1 MEMLYPDRFHPV
13 MFLAFR
19 LCRKT
24 DRVRKD
30 IRESGLFQIYRTYC
44 LLGNFNIGLPSNS
57 LPVKIT
63 FLGTGTSQGVPVIA
77 CECDTCTSDDIHDK
91 RLRTSILVE
100 KDETCIVIDA
110 GPDFRQQMLRE
121 NVKKLDAILLTHE
134 HKDHIAGM
142 DDVRAYNYR
151 SRDAIDIYAEERV
164 QKAVR
169 KEYSYVFAE
178 YQYPGIPKMRL
189 NLIPEYGFEVGSI
202 GVLPLRVYHY
212 RLPVYGFRIGN
223 FAYITDANYVPEET
237 KEKIFGVKYL
247 VINALRKEKHI
258 SHFSLR
264 EAIDFIRQISP
275 RKAFITHIGHQMGRH
290 DEVSAGLPA
299 GIMLAYD
306 GLRLVC
312 DE

>member
-1 MEMLYPDRFHPV
+1 M
-13 MFLAFR
+13 
-19 LCRKT
+19 
-24 DRVRKD
+24 
-30 IRESGLFQIYRTYC
+30 
-44 LLGNFNIGLPSNS
+44 
-57 LPVKIT
+57 KIT

-77 CECDTCTSDDIHDK
+77 CDCETCRSGDIHDK
-91 RLRTSILVE
+91 RLRTSILIE
-100 KDETCIVIDA
+100 KDETTLVIDA

-121 NVKKLDAILLTHE
+121 NVKRLDAIILTHE

-142 DDVRAYNYR
+142 DDVRAFNYK
-151 SRDAIDIYAEERV
+151 SQDAIDIYAEDRV
-164 QKAVR
+164 QKAIK

-189 NLIPEYGFEVGSI
+189 NQITDYGFSVKGI
-202 GVLPLRVYHY
+202 ALIPLRVFHY

-237 KEKIFGVKYL
+237 KEKLFGVKYL

-264 EAIDFIRQISP
+264 EAADFIREISP
-275 RKAFITHIGHQMGRH
+275 RKAFITHISHQMGLH
-290 DEVSAGLPA
+290 EEVSETLPP

-306 GLRLVC
+306 GLSFLC